1 MRCAYLAQDRAD
13 ISEANTCLARGMSKP
28 RTGHMIQLKRV
39 ARHSKGVPRKAQQYP
54 AQEKST
60 AHLEVHVDSDWAG
73 DTVTRR
79 STTGVIV
86 RRGQHL
92 LRHSSTVQK
101 VIGLSS
107 AESEYYALAKGG
119 MFRIGFAK
127 LVCRLEPGTTALVAY
142 RFFECKS
149 NCFAKRNWQEH
160 SSHADEDAL
169 AARTRSSKTLT
180 SCESSI
186 RIKSCRHVDESPWK
200 IKN

>member
-13 ISEANTCLARGMSKP
+13 ISEAIKCLARGMSKP
-28 RTGHMIQLKRV
+28 RIGHMIQLKRV
-39 ARHSKGVPRKAQQYP
+39 ARYLKGVPRKAQQYP
-54 AQEKST
+54 AQEQSK
-60 AHLEVHVDSDWAG
+60 AHLEVHVDSHWAG

-92 LRHSSTVQK
+92 PRHSSTVQN

-107 AESEYYALAKGG
+107 AESKYHAGRMLS
-119 MFRIGFAK
+119 IGFAR
-127 LVCRLEPGTTALVAY
+127 LICRLEPETTTLIAY
-142 RFFECKS
+142 RLFECKS
-149 NCFAKRNWQEH
+149 SCFAKRNWQEH
-160 SSHADEDAL
+160 SSHTDKDAM

-186 RIKSCRHVDESPWK
+186 RIKS
-200 IKN
+200 